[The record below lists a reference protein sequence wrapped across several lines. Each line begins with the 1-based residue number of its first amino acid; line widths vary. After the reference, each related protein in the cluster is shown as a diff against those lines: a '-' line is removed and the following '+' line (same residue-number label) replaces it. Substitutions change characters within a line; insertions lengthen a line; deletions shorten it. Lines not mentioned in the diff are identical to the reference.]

1 MGAHNE
7 HQSLNKKR
15 SKSNTIASNC
25 YLDYIKV
32 LLIIFLW
39 NLIYIYIYCI

>member
-25 YLDYIKV
+25 YLVYIKSKY
-32 LLIIFLW
+32 LPLSLFI
-39 NLIYIYIYCI
+39 